1 MFALQLYKLKMS
13 IKPHRFC
20 HLFKPFLV
28 FLKSIRKLPFTVFI
42 KLPLCFIS
50 FLLTCLT
57 TWTSVI
63 VWGFFVEYGVS
74 VHSVREGGAFKTAC
88 MQSTATGAGSGHTV
102 SVVQVCQLEL

>member
-1 MFALQLYKLKMS
+1 MS
-13 IKPHRFC
+13 IKPHIFC

-28 FLKSIRKLPFTVFI
+28 FLKSVRKLPFTVFI

-74 VHSVREGGAFKTAC
+74 VHSVREGGAAKTAC
-88 MQSTATGAGSGHTV
+88 SRLRLVRAVDTP
-102 SVVQVCQLEL
+102 SVWYRYVN